1 MPEYRK
7 AEGQIWIRMEDV
19 DNKWPVNFIRD
30 HMVALKKYIYMMIYD
45 YLQSCVRR

>member
-7 AEGQIWIRMEDV
+7 AEGQIWMEDV

-30 HMVALKKYIYMMIYD
+30 DMVALKKNLLI
-45 YLQSCVRR
+45 